1 MPSAL
6 HKVVGGPKRPAGF
19 PVVFLHGFGGD
30 AAQWSD
36 LQTAI
41 SAHTTTVSFD
51 LPGHCDSLH
60 YPEAGPPKV
69 AAEAVLENLT
79 MIGHE
84 RCHFVG
90 YSMGGAV
97 AGLIALMAP
106 HRVASLTLLA
116 PGGFGPEINFPV
128 LKQWA
133 AACSKEDLLAL
144 WPQFVAESGTLS
156 SSNTAAR
163 LDGDIVHHVMLRQKP
178 GLIESLV
185 AMMDAMSSRGSQGT
199 LPLDELISA
208 DYPVTLIWGDQDRIL
223 PVSQAR
229 ALAGKVALHIVE
241 GMGHSPIVEA
251 PELVLER
258 ILNTMGLRT

>member
-1 MPSAL
+1 MPPLL
-6 HKVVGGPKRPAGF
+6 HKVVGGPKRPAGL

-30 AAQWSD
+30 AAQWTD
-36 LQTAI
+36 LQTAV
-41 SAHTTTVSFD
+41 SAHTSTVSFD
-51 LPGHCDSLH
+51 LPGHGDSLH

-90 YSMGGAV
+90 HSMGGAV

-116 PGGFGPEINFPV
+116 PGGFGPEINFPA

-133 AACSKEDLLAL
+133 AARSKEDLLAL
-144 WPQFVAESGTLS
+144 WPQFVADSETSS
-156 SSNTAAR
+156 SSNTVAR
-163 LDGDIVHHVMLRQKP
+163 RDADIAHQVMLRQKP

-199 LPLDELISA
+199 LPLDTLIAA